1 MFLINGTPKTFQN
14 EILDVIRK
22 VNHILKSENNN
33 PESLELSEIDLAESD
48 LISKLIVAQLQ
59 PSRITLGEKK
69 GEMFSVKASEDSQS
83 RAVTRRAQLSMQS
96 ELQLSLKHRSKG
108 FEMLKINESELTL
121 ETVFANVRKLMLE
134 LSKTPSQGYSIEFI
148 NEKFGLITKYTI
160 TAVEI
165 IIKKII
171 SASTKRDLSKEDFDL
186 RDSMIS
192 SINTLYNNG
201 SIDLKVIDAF
211 CGTYEDHGFISRLL
225 EHSNQNEDDKFAYSQ
240 SVQEIL
246 SVCELLYYILALEKT
261 SQFLST
267 NYADSSL
274 WRKLSEFF
282 AKTIDDHFYEYN
294 PWILDCKRGSSWVHI
309 YDELGTIKPE
319 YNQFLYSTS
328 WIHHRVLYKYFNN
341 LIHHHSDIVIK
352 VPDENDRNLLIGLVN
367 FGEKTDGSEDTVQVT
382 SIGNSGVGEEF
393 QASSTANF
401 EALWRSYNQL
411 REISFMRND
420 GFEFPVVFSSFDPN
434 LAEGLNAS
442 KKINLAILSPIGRTH
457 YSRAIMESSY
467 LNDNVFITRTGFF
480 SDDGKNKL
488 TLSTSNAITK
498 EKTYLFI
505 QDAHLFLNEQQY
517 HASLKHH
524 FGMNDSDAANQIAL
538 DKKLERF
545 TEKGIRIAA
554 KFKEPILIGCC
565 IAHHH
570 HPLEIALTEAGYP
583 ATDKSPFLFDLTYN
597 KSLYPLIYS
606 STNSSSNEQVLLPPQ
621 IDWLKD
627 ETFNILDEQV
637 NKHAKSYQQ
646 AEEILLQAIKQRLR
660 PFAFEHGI
668 IIAKG
673 SAESG
678 SRNLSRFDIR
688 NLGFESSDGNS
699 SSPNDL
705 IDENILHE
713 AAKFIYQVSKG
724 QNVTIQ
730 RAIVSTPLSWM
741 SEYAVKKFLERQII
755 EHSVS
760 VNIEKYPKDFI
771 YGTLRV
777 IFSSSVPAD
786 LNDISNPN
794 NWEASHLISLSS
806 LQMATNVGRQ
816 GTLEILSEEMIN
828 SKFRDKFIEKLSE
841 AGKKAM
847 SLTSMFG
854 PKYWN
859 EEINLDGSGMSYKSN
874 NDSKLDGSNHQ
885 KILPYKLRKPNLP
898 EKDACG
904 IPYWWPRYLMLD
916 IIAEA
921 LFVDNEGKEI
931 VGAHILDI
939 KNDFDNQLIYLI
951 RDR

>member
-1 MFLINGTPKTFQN
+1 
-14 EILDVIRK
+14 
-22 VNHILKSENNN
+22 
-33 PESLELSEIDLAESD
+33 
-48 LISKLIVAQLQ
+48 
-59 PSRITLGEKK
+59 
-69 GEMFSVKASEDSQS
+69 
-83 RAVTRRAQLSMQS
+83 
-96 ELQLSLKHRSKG
+96 
-108 FEMLKINESELTL
+108 MLKINESELTL

-134 LSKTPSQGYSIEFI
+134 LSKTPDQGYSVESV
-148 NEKFGLITKYTI
+148 NEKFGLITRYTV

-171 SASTKRDLSKEDFDL
+171 FSSSKEDLSKEDLTL
-186 RDSMIS
+186 RDNMIS
-192 SINTLYNNG
+192 SISTLYNNG

-225 EHSNQNEDDKFAYSQ
+225 EHSNQKRDDSKLASQ

-261 SQFLST
+261 SQFLTT

-294 PWILDCKRGSSWVHI
+294 PWILDCKRGSSWVHL

-328 WIHHRVLYKYFNN
+328 WLHHRVLYKYFNN
-341 LIHHHSDIVIK
+341 LIHRHSDLAIK
-352 VPDENDRNLLIGLVN
+352 VPNENDRDLLIGLVS
-367 FGEKTDGSEDTVQVT
+367 FGDKEDGSEDQVQVT
-382 SIGNSGVGEEF
+382 SIGCSGVGEEF
-393 QASSTANF
+393 QESSGQKNF

-411 REISFMRND
+411 REISFMKND
-420 GFEFPVVFSSFDPN
+420 GFEFPVVFSSFDAN
-434 LAEGLNAS
+434 LTDGLNS
-442 KKINLAILSPIGRTH
+442 MQKINLAILSPIGRTH

-480 SDDGKNKL
+480 SDDGTNKL
-488 TLSTSNAITK
+488 TLSTSNMISR

-505 QDAHLFLNEQQY
+505 EDAHLFLNEQQY

-524 FGMNDSDAANQIAL
+524 FAMNDNDATNQIVL
-538 DKKLERF
+538 DKKLGRF

-554 KFKEPILIGCC
+554 RFKQAVLIGCC

-570 HPLEIALTEAGYP
+570 HPLEIGLTEAGYP

-606 STNSSSNEQVLLPPQ
+606 AGGSSISNEQVLLPPQ

-627 ETFNILDEQV
+627 ETFNILDEQI
-637 NKHAKSYQQ
+637 NKHGKSYQQ
-646 AEEILLQAIKQRLR
+646 AEEILTRAIKERLR

-688 NLGFESSDGNS
+688 NLGFESSSEGNA
-699 SSPNDL
+699 SSPSDL
-705 IDENILHE
+705 IDENVLHE
-713 AAKFIYQVSKG
+713 AAKFVYQVSKG

-859 EEINLDGSGMSYKSN
+859 EEINLDGSGESYKSRI
-874 NDSKLDGSNHQ
+874 NDTSQQDGSNNQ

-939 KNDFDNQLIYLI
+939 KTDFDNQSIYLI